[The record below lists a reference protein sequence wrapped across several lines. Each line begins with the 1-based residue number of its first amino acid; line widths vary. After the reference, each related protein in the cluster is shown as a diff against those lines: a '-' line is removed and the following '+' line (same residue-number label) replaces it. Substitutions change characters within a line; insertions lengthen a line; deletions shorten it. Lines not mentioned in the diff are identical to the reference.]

1 MKNREDKMNFNISL
15 KDESGSIIPVAVVM
29 LALLLLIGIAATTTG
44 VLNMQMAG
52 NERRHKI
59 AFYEADG
66 GTEATQEI
74 LELNIACPGGFS
86 SDDLV
91 IGRARIVDSDMWLQ
105 QGEPSLPYPS
115 DDDAVRDIQIP
126 NSDAVPHTNVT
137 LFGNTEFTTGG
148 ALQMAAGYEG
158 LGKAAASGGAILVYD
173 IYSQHHGI
181 NQSRS
186 IIMSRWRHVVGQEG
200 SCLY

>member
-1 MKNREDKMNFNISL
+1 MERSEDNMNFRISL
-15 KDESGSIIPVAVVM
+15 KDEMGSIIPVAVVM
-29 LALLLLIGIAATTTG
+29 LALVLLIGIAATTTA

-66 GTEATQEI
+66 GTEAAQEI

-86 SDDLV
+86 SDDLL

-105 QGEPSLPYPS
+105 QGGPSVPYPS

-158 LGKAAASGGAILVYD
+158 LGKAAASGGTILVYD
-173 IYSQHHGI
+173 IYSQHHAR

-186 IIMSRWRHVVGQEG
+186 VIMSRWRHVVGQEG

>member
-1 MKNREDKMNFNISL
+1 MKSHISL
-15 KDESGSIIPVAVVM
+15 KDEGGSIILVAVVM
-29 LALLLLIGIAATTTG
+29 LALVLLIGMAATTAA

-66 GTEATQEI
+66 GTEASQEI

-86 SDDLV
+86 SDDLL

-105 QGEPSLPYPS
+105 EGEPTGLFPS

-126 NSDAVPHTNVT
+126 NSDAAPHTNVT
-137 LFGNTEFTTGG
+137 VFGNTEFTTGG

-173 IYSQHHGI
+173 IYSQHLGR

-186 IIMSRWRHVVGQEG
+186 MIMSRWRHVVGQEG
-200 SCLY
+200 PCLY